1 MMKKLIDVPTIPPN
15 SSLSKIRNIL
25 KKMVKNDEIYTLIS
39 DFYQMKRTLDNGGNS
54 SLIFR
59 DLFSPRKLYPCK
71 KGKILYLR
79 LKL

>member
-39 DFYQMKRTLDNGGNS
+39 DFYQMKISLDNGGNS
-54 SLIFR
+54 QLIFR
-59 DLFSPRKLYPCK
+59 KLLSTRKL
-71 KGKILYLR
+71 
-79 LKL
+79 